1 MTKAYVQMVGRMA
14 YIWGWPV
21 VNSHNCRAA
30 FAMAP
35 FPGLNGGVIPMA
47 PVGPNAILTDYVKP
61 EQTFVACP
69 NDRPGPSKGTG
80 ISKHQNTGHCCFCL

>member
-1 MTKAYVQMVGRMA
+1 MAKAYVQMVGRMA

-21 VNSHNCRAA
+21 VNLHNRRAA

-47 PVGPNAILTDYVKP
+47 PVGQNAILTEYVKP
-61 EQTFVACP
+61 EQSFVACP
-69 NDRPGPSKGTG
+69 NNRTGPSKGIG
-80 ISKHQNTGHCCFCL
+80 ISKH